1 MIMRMGYCKCI
12 ICGQQLDNDE
22 QTYCESCELSYSELS
37 EDALDYEQQ
46 NEEEEDYE

>member
-22 QTYCESCELSYSELS
+22 QTYCESCE
-37 EDALDYEQQ
+37 DALGYEQQ
-46 NEEEEDYE
+46 DEEEEDYE